1 MAVAP
6 ENKRVQVTFPID
18 LLEKLT
24 KLAEQDRRTLSQYL
38 TVTMEKYIE
47 EKEAS
52 GGTQNNPS

>member
-6 ENKRVQVTFPID
+6 ENKRVQITFPID

-47 EKEAS
+47 GRNYDGKS
-52 GGTQNNPS
+52 G